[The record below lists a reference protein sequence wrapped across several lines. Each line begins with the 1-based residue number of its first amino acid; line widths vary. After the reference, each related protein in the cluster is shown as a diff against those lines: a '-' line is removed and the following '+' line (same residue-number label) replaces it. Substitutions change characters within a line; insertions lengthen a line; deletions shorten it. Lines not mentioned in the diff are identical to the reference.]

1 MPGPDHVMLNALF
14 LDPAASGGPE
24 TYMRGLVPALHRERP
39 AARLTVVT
47 TRSGAAALRRDGWG
61 EWVEVRE
68 LPCEDGQRL
77 RRTWAEQVLLPR
89 LARRLRA
96 DVLHSLASLAPV
108 RPRVPAAITLHDV
121 TFVLRRTFSRTT
133 TVGMRE
139 IMLRAAR
146 RADALLAPSAATR
159 NEICAL
165 FGLDPDNVA
174 VVPHGAGRPP
184 EVEPVPE
191 AALRRRHGL
200 GAGRVVLCVAA
211 KRPHKNQVVLLRALQ
226 QLAERR
232 CGPAGHAE
240 PYEDELR
247 AEAARLGVQDR
258 VRFLE
263 FVPDAELEG
272 LWRPA
277 ECAAFPTLGE
287 GFGLLVIEAMARG
300 VPEHTKQPTPAL
312 ADPANRRSGGELETR
327 RRAQRKRIRRPS
339 RIAVERMRRAG
350 STSRAVAWC
359 PRGAPAEGE
368 LTYRISGT
376 ATDAHEYSAA
386 TLASREA

>member
-1 MPGPDHVMLNALF
+1 MLNALF

-24 TYMRGLVPALHRERP
+24 TYMRGLAPALHRERP

-61 EWVEVRE
+61 EWADVRE
-68 LPCEDGQRL
+68 LPCEDGQRT
-77 RRTWAEQVLLPR
+77 RRTWAEQLLLPR

-133 TVGMRE
+133 TVGMKE

-146 RADALLAPSAATR
+146 RADSLLAPSAATR
-159 NEICAL
+159 DEICDL
-165 FGLDPDNVA
+165 FRLDPATVA

-184 EVEPVPE
+184 DVEPVPE
-191 AALRRRHGL
+191 AELRETHAL

-211 KRPHKNQVVLLRALQ
+211 KRPHKNQGLLLRALAH
-226 QLAERR
+226 LD
-232 CGPAGHAE
+232 PDVVVVLAGHAE

-247 AEAARLGVQDR
+247 ADAARLGIRDR

-272 LWRPA
+272 LWRLA

-287 GFGLLVIEAMARG
+287 GFGLPVIEAMARG
-300 VPEHTKQPTPAL
+300 VPVACSDLPVLREVGGDVPHYFTPDDPVAAAAAIEAARSDSGARTAGPRRAARFTWEESARLHWEAYERAL
-312 ADPANRRSGGELETR
+312 AARARS
-327 RRAQRKRIRRPS
+327 
-339 RIAVERMRRAG
+339 
-350 STSRAVAWC
+350 
-359 PRGAPAEGE
+359 
-368 LTYRISGT
+368 
-376 ATDAHEYSAA
+376 
-386 TLASREA
+386 

>member
-1 MPGPDHVMLNALF
+1 MLNALF

-24 TYMRGLVPALHRERP
+24 TYMRGLVPALARERP

-47 TRSGAAALRRDGWG
+47 TRSGAAALRRDGWS
-61 EWVEVRE
+61 EWAEVYE

-146 RADALLAPSAATR
+146 RAGSLLAPSAATR
-159 NEICAL
+159 DEICAL
-165 FGLDPDNVA
+165 FELDPATVA
-174 VVPHGAGRPP
+174 VIPHGAGRPR

-191 AALRRRHGL
+191 GQLCDRYEL
-200 GAGRVVLCVAA
+200 GGRSTVICVAA
-211 KRPHKNQVVLLRALQ
+211 KRPHKNQGLLLRALEH
-226 QLAERR
+226 LDDNTVVVL
-232 CGPAGHAE
+232 AGHAE

-247 AEAARLGVQDR
+247 FQAARMGVEDR

-263 FVPDAELEG
+263 FVPDPELEG
-272 LWRPA
+272 LWRLA
-277 ECAAFPTLGE
+277 GCAAFPTLGE
-287 GFGLLVIEAMARG
+287 GFGLPLIEAMARG
-300 VPEHTKQPTPAL
+300 VPVACSDLPVLREV
-312 ADPANRRSGGELETR
+312 GGEVPHYFTPDDPVAAAAAIEAARRDADARTAGP
-327 RRAQRKRIRRPS
+327 RRAARFTWEESARLHWEAYERAMAHHQR
-339 RIAVERMRRAG
+339 A
-350 STSRAVAWC
+350 
-359 PRGAPAEGE
+359 
-368 LTYRISGT
+368 
-376 ATDAHEYSAA
+376 
-386 TLASREA
+386 

>member
-1 MPGPDHVMLNALF
+1 MLNALF

-24 TYMRGLVPALHRERP
+24 TYMRGLVPALHLERP
-39 AARLTVVT
+39 GSRLTVAT
-47 TRSGAAALRRDGWG
+47 TRSGAAALVRDGWG
-61 EWVEVRE
+61 DWADVCG
-68 LPCEDGQRL
+68 LPCEDGQRA

-108 RPRVPAAITLHDV
+108 RAGVPAAITLHDV

-133 TVGMRE
+133 TVGMKE

-159 NEICAL
+159 DEICAV
-165 FGLDPDNVA
+165 FGLDPASVA

-184 EVEPVPE
+184 DVEPVPE
-191 AALRRRHGL
+191 AELREKHVLRT
-200 GAGRVVLCVAA
+200 GRVVLCVAA
-211 KRPHKNQVVLLRALQ
+211 KRPHKNQGLLLRALGH
-226 QLAERR
+226 LE
-232 CGPAGHAE
+232 GDVVVVLAGHAE

-272 LWRPA
+272 LWRLA
-277 ECAAFPTLGE
+277 DCAAFPTLGE
-287 GFGLLVIEAMARG
+287 GFGLPVIEAMARG
-300 VPEHTKQPTPAL
+300 VPVACSDLPVLREVGGDLPHYFTPNDPAAAAAAIEAAWADRRARTAGPRRAARFTWEESARLHWEAYERAL
-312 ADPANRRSGGELETR
+312 AHAARR
-327 RRAQRKRIRRPS
+327 
-339 RIAVERMRRAG
+339 
-350 STSRAVAWC
+350 
-359 PRGAPAEGE
+359 
-368 LTYRISGT
+368 
-376 ATDAHEYSAA
+376 
-386 TLASREA
+386 

>member
-1 MPGPDHVMLNALF
+1 MLNALF

-39 AARLTVVT
+39 SARLTVVT
-47 TRSGAAALRRDGWG
+47 TRSGAAALRRARWG
-61 EWVEVRE
+61 EWADVRE
-68 LPCEDGQRL
+68 LPCEDGQRA

-121 TFVLRRTFSRTT
+121 TFILRRTFSRTT
-133 TVGMRE
+133 TVGMKE

-146 RADALLAPSAATR
+146 RADSLLAPSAATR
-159 NEICAL
+159 DEICEV
-165 FGLDPDNVA
+165 FRLDPATVA

-184 EVEPVPE
+184 DVEPLPE
-191 AALRRRHGL
+191 AELRERHAL
-200 GAGRVVLCVAA
+200 GAGHVVLCVAA
-211 KRPHKNQVVLLRALQ
+211 KRPHKNQGLLLRALEH
-226 QLAERR
+226 LASDVVVVL
-232 CGPAGHAE
+232 AGHAE

-247 AEAARLGVQDR
+247 AEAARLGVQER

-272 LWRPA
+272 LWRLA

-287 GFGLLVIEAMARG
+287 GFGLPVIEAMARG
-300 VPEHTKQPTPAL
+300 VPVACSDLPVLREVGGDVPHYFAPDDPASAAAAIEAARADTGARTAGPRRAARFTWEESARLHWEAYERAL
-312 ADPANRRSGGELETR
+312 ARHPRS
-327 RRAQRKRIRRPS
+327 
-339 RIAVERMRRAG
+339 
-350 STSRAVAWC
+350 
-359 PRGAPAEGE
+359 
-368 LTYRISGT
+368 
-376 ATDAHEYSAA
+376 
-386 TLASREA
+386 